1 MGNKCPSCLPKET
14 LSMTLNLS
22 DTAEL
27 STIRDWVRWGASR
40 FAEAGLFFG
49 HGTDNA
55 FDESLALV
63 LHALHLDHSLPPDFL
78 DTRITAAERA
88 QVLAYLRRRL
98 EEHLPAAYITH
109 EAHFAGLSFYVNQN
123 VLVPRS
129 PIAELIEAGFSPW
142 LDQDRETL
150 DILDLCTGSGCIA
163 VACARYLP
171 QARVDAS
178 DISPLAL
185 EVARVNVERHGVEN
199 QVSLYRSDVFDELPG
214 RQYDLIV
221 SNPPYVSLEEMQ
233 GLPEEFRHEPALGLE
248 AGEDGMDIVARILR
262 EGGRFLKPGGIM
274 IVEVGDSM
282 GHLVERYP
290 RVPFL
295 WLDFERG
302 GHGVFLLTAEQL
314 NEYQDIFL
322 EECDS

>member
-1 MGNKCPSCLPKET
+1 MS
-14 LSMTLNLS
+14 LNLS

-63 LHALHLDHSLPPDFL
+63 LHALHLDHGLPPDFL
-78 DTRITAAERA
+78 DSCITPVERE
-88 QVLAYLRRRL
+88 QVLTCLRRRL
-98 EEHLPAAYITH
+98 EDHLPAAYITH

-142 LDQDRETL
+142 LDEDAEEL

-163 VACARYLP
+163 IASARYLP
-171 QARVDAS
+171 HARVDAS
-178 DISPLAL
+178 DISPPSLD
-185 EVARVNVERHGVEN
+185 VARVNVERHDVEDR
-199 QVSLYRSDVFDELPG
+199 VSLYCSDVFDALPE

-233 GLPEEFRHEPALGLE
+233 GLPDEFRHEPALGLE

-262 EGGRFLKPGGIM
+262 QGGHYLKPGGIM
-274 IVEVGDSM
+274 IVEVGNSM
-282 GHLVERYP
+282 ERLMERYP

-322 EECDS
+322 EDCDP